1 MKPTTIAPTI
11 DEIAEALRTNTLVA
25 SKNITDA
32 LAEFV
37 KLSDVEQFNF
47 GKLTFAAIGSAA
59 CEACEF
65 VQYGVFQLP
74 YEVCF
79 YRTQLSFENLGM
91 SDEETPNGKIVG
103 ASYVVLPAKPE
114 ENYGNGVH
122 VISLCKSEGLLT
134 AVHCVNKLRIVEP
147 TAIELSMA
155 NKSPGDLKCE
165 CVVRQSEISFW
176 EDRLKK
182 SLKSAYDPSAYE
194 GAFFTDSAQHIM
206 GLTMIINTKGVPKE
220 RTEPPRKPNKARAAK
235 GLPLLP
241 YTTRVST
248 AMYMAAERSEG
259 GGTHAS
265 PRPHRRRAHVRT
277 YRNDDGSIHHVTP
290 IAAMLVNWDG
300 GPLLKREAYN
310 VSTD

>member
-1 MKPTTIAPTI
+1 MKPTSIPPTI
-11 DEIAEALRTNTLVA
+11 DEIAEAIKTGRLVA
-25 SKNITDA
+25 SKNIADA
-32 LAEFV
+32 LVEFV
-37 KLSDVEQFNF
+37 RLTDVEQFNF

-59 CEACEF
+59 REACEF

-79 YRTQLSFENLGM
+79 YRTQLSFENLGV
-91 SDEETPNGKIVG
+91 SDEQTPNGKIIG

-165 CVVRQSEISFW
+165 CVVRQSEIDFW
-176 EDRLKK
+176 RERLK
-182 SLKSAYDPSAYE
+182 SSSRSGFNPEESD

-220 RTEPPRKPNKARAAK
+220 RTAPPRKPNKARAAK

-248 AMYMAAERSEG
+248 ALYMAAENSGG

-265 PRPHRRRAHVRT
+265 PRPHRRRAHIRT

-300 GPLLKREAYN
+300 GPLLRREAYN

>member
-1 MKPTTIAPTI
+1 MKPTAIAPTI
-11 DEIAEALRTNTLVA
+11 DEIAEALRTKTLVA
-25 SKNITDA
+25 SKNVTDA
-32 LAEFV
+32 LAGFV

-59 CEACEF
+59 REACEF

-74 YEVCF
+74 YEYCF
-79 YRTQLSFENLGM
+79 YRTQLSFEKLGL
-91 SDEETPNGKIVG
+91 SDEETPNGKVVG
-103 ASYVVLPAKPE
+103 ASYLVLPAKPE
-114 ENYGNGVH
+114 ENYGDGVH

-134 AVHCVNKLRIVEP
+134 AVHCVNKLRIIEP

-155 NKSPGDLKCE
+155 DRNPGDLKCE
-165 CVVRQSEISFW
+165 CVVRSSEIEFW
-176 EDRLKK
+176 RERLKASSK
-182 SLKSAYDPSAYE
+182 PGFDPE
-194 GAFFTDSAQHIM
+194 GNDGAFFTDSAQHIM

-259 GGTHAS
+259 HGTHAS